1 MIASVIMLLVGLGG
15 GTLALY
21 GNRLCTQGH
30 AKAADDYANGR
41 PTATGM
47 RVLDRGF
54 LLAVAGIVV
63 VVIAL
68 LTFLFVGPIQ

>member
-1 MIASVIMLLVGLGG
+1 MTAAVLMLVVALAGG
-15 GTLALY
+15 ALALY
-21 GNRLCTQGH
+21 GDRLCTQGH

-54 LLAVAGIVV
+54 VLAVAGIVV

>member
-1 MIASVIMLLVGLGG
+1 MIARVIMLLVGLGG

-41 PTATGM
+41 PTAGL
-47 RVLDRGF
+47 RVLDKGF
-54 LLAVAGIVV
+54 VLELVGVAVAIV
-63 VVIAL
+63 AL
-68 LTFLFVGPIQ
+68 LTFLFVGPLR